1 MNDKDLIN
9 ALIQGIHEEIDRN
22 LDFFEHVDSDKNP
35 YEYPGIKPNKARFKR
50 YRLLLEEKLKEIES
64 RSYSY

>member
-9 ALIQGIHEEIDRN
+9 VLIQGIHEEIDRN
-22 LDFFEHVDSDKNP
+22 LDFFEHIEADKRLWE
-35 YEYPGIKPNKARFKR
+35 YEGVKPNKARFKR